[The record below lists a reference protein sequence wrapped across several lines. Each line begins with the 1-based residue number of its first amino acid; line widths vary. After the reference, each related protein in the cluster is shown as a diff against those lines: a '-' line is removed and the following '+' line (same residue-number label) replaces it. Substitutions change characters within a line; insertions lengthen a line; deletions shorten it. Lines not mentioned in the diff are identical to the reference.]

1 MRTSGLTADV
11 CLRGRVLRDPV
22 SAERL
27 LREWNSLWSRCPH
40 VTTFQRPEWLLAWM
54 RSFEP
59 SQPLLI
65 EIRCNDHLVG
75 LAPLL
80 VYQSGAEK
88 VLALMGGGVSD
99 YLDILV
105 DPDFANET
113 LTIIWNHIKE
123 ETAWT
128 TLDLTDLPSTSLL
141 LHTWPGDFT
150 FSKTAH
156 DVCSGLTLP
165 SKVEELKN
173 LLPFRQLRNLRN
185 VRNRLQRAGS
195 AHIEIAT
202 RENLPLFLE
211 ALFRLH
217 GQRWAL
223 AGQPGVLS
231 DAAIQAFHKRVAP
244 QLLDRDVLRLYGLR
258 LNGRLIASLYTLFEH
273 DTACCYLQGFDP
285 DYAHYSPGTH
295 LLGVVIAD
303 ATREGKLRID
313 FLRGREPYKNHWG
326 ACEVPTFRVQTHRT
340 LRPEAAPT
348 VTLAA

>member
-1 MRTSGLTADV
+1 LRTGELTINV
-11 CLRGRVLRDPV
+11 GLRGCVLRDPA

-27 LREWNSLWSRCPH
+27 LPEWNSLWCRCPH

-105 DPDFANET
+105 DPDFANQT

-123 ETAWT
+123 EPAWT
-128 TLDLTDLPSTSLL
+128 TLDLADLPNTSLL
-141 LHTWPGDFT
+141 LHTWPDDFT

-185 VRNRLQRAGS
+185 ARNRLRRAGD
-195 AHIEIAT
+195 ARIEIAN
-202 RENLPLFLE
+202 RETLPLFLD
-211 ALFRLH
+211 ALFHLH
-217 GQRWAL
+217 SERWAR
-223 AGQPGVLS
+223 AGQSGVLS
-231 DAAIQAFHKRVAP
+231 DAAIQSFHKAVAP
-244 QLLDRDVLRLYGLR
+244 QLLDRGVLRLYGLR
-258 LNGRLIASLYTLFEH
+258 LNGRLIASLYALFER

-285 DYAHYSPGTH
+285 EYAHFSPGTQ
-295 LLGVVIAD
+295 LLGAVIAD
-303 ATREGKLRID
+303 ATREGKQRID
-313 FLRGREPYKNHWG
+313 FLRGRELYKQHWG
-326 ACEVPTFRVQTHRT
+326 ATEVPTFRVQARRQPRFETGMN
-340 LRPEAAPT
+340 AA
-348 VTLAA
+348 